1 MSTCRV
7 LHRLYYCNSRN
18 KIAHTG
24 YFWAYYLEKFPNSEI
39 DKVIMGKKAFLLMS
53 FWQKRVCQM
62 ALCSSLLWGEGRV
75 PFKSFLRVQIKQV
88 SMYMPAVHK
97 LNAIDV
103 IIKSDD
109 MFIMRSIPKFSENSI
124 AAITNAE
131 DLYDTLCAWCGNV
144 FFWHLHSNYITVP
157 FYQTCLTKVPICY
170 ILHWTLKY
178 VKLYRVG
185 NLLFILFINNDTT
198 LMII

>member
-1 MSTCRV
+1 
-7 LHRLYYCNSRN
+7 
-18 KIAHTG
+18 
-24 YFWAYYLEKFPNSEI
+24 
-39 DKVIMGKKAFLLMS
+39 
-53 FWQKRVCQM
+53 M

-75 PFKSFLRVQIKQV
+75 PFKSFLRVQIKQL

-131 DLYDTLCAWCGNV
+131 DLYDTLCA
-144 FFWHLHSNYITVP
+144 
-157 FYQTCLTKVPICY
+157 
-170 ILHWTLKY
+170 
-178 VKLYRVG
+178 
-185 NLLFILFINNDTT
+185 
-198 LMII
+198 